1 MTQEQ
6 VIFKFGGMMS
16 PVGPHPTHED
26 TFGRGGFVA
35 ITADAAP
42 GNINEFLGEKIPF
55 LRRKVGMTVHVLF
68 NDSSSAYYK
77 CLNIGNATNDNGQWE
92 NTTFTLKSGDVMTG
106 SLTAPSIHANFISG
120 TNSNFTGS
128 LTSSNIHGNF
138 ISGTNAN
145 FTGSLTASAIHS
157 TGNLSGITVT
167 GTNANF
173 TDSLTS
179 SNIHGNFISGTNA
192 NFTGSLTAGNIRSN
206 GNLSGITVTGTN
218 ANFTGSLTAENIHGI
233 FISGTNAIFTGSLT
247 AGNIRSNGNLS
258 GITITGTNATIG
270 ISGNS
275 IASNIVQ
282 PFINVIKT
290 GGTQASGSGLNPG
303 TSNFL
308 NVPRIVLGDY
318 SSNLWG
324 WPSAID
330 FEARLTSGG
339 VNGIGFRIGPSW
351 SYSNASQLTRSDIV
365 FWGAPGKTAGGIG
378 ISGGLSGEGLDI
390 LGFFRYGSGL
400 IDNGFHSNEK
410 IFTKKGLYSQNS
422 SGFSNKFFPPTG
434 NEGLTQGSY
443 FRIEHPGTAGGQT
456 FSAQFVNTYGRN
468 NFTLLS
474 FAAGPTADMSGSER
488 QLLVNKTGDNNCST
502 LTLLNTRGSWGWGNA
517 INFDNLYYPPAS
529 TSTPYEDRIYD
540 TSFRIHHRH
549 TNSGSS
555 QLWFSGAGAMAATS
569 LNDPGSITWGVSG
582 ANYTHPL
589 GVTGIAPRGTTYGL
603 QGLAF
608 LNFGSEWDGWNG
620 FHVKHGVFASS
631 FASAH
636 RVKYDDY
643 PLGATQG
650 NPDVKWISNP
660 DYKKTLI
667 VRPSD
672 DYSDRDLNINSTGVR
687 FLSWNALGMIPP
699 FNIVFTRWTGLGA
712 SPKTTPSLDRTR
724 RYAFYNQLPN
734 VQIERN
740 PGLFIRYS
748 NALTNNSSPII
759 IQNRQV
765 RGVGILPIGFIGTA
779 TDNYTVPNGFCKN
792 CPLIDLTSQINSPS
806 DWILWEIDIIPL
818 NTRGESLFK
827 RTPSQYN
834 LE

>member
-1 MTQEQ
+1 
-6 VIFKFGGMMS
+6 
-16 PVGPHPTHED
+16 
-26 TFGRGGFVA
+26 
-35 ITADAAP
+35 
-42 GNINEFLGEKIPF
+42 
-55 LRRKVGMTVHVLF
+55 
-68 NDSSSAYYK
+68 
-77 CLNIGNATNDNGQWE
+77 
-92 NTTFTLKSGDVMTG
+92 MTG
-106 SLTAPSIHANFISG
+106 TL
-120 TNSNFTGS
+120 
-128 LTSSNIHGNF
+128 
-138 ISGTNAN
+138 
-145 FTGSLTASAIHS
+145 
-157 TGNLSGITVT
+157 
-167 GTNANF
+167 
-173 TDSLTS
+173 
-179 SNIHGNFISGTNA
+179 
-192 NFTGSLTAGNIRSN
+192 
-206 GNLSGITVTGTN
+206 TGTN
-218 ANFTGSLTAENIHGI
+218 ANFTGSL
-233 FISGTNAIFTGSLT
+233 S
-247 AGNIRSNGNLS
+247 AGNISSSGNLS
-258 GITITGTNATIG
+258 GITITGTNTTIG

-275 IASNIVQ
+275 TASNIVQ

-290 GGTQASGSGLNPG
+290 GGTQEPGSGITPG
-303 TSNFL
+303 TSSFL
-308 NVPRIVLGDY
+308 NIPRIVLGNY
-318 SSNLWG
+318 SSNSWG

-330 FEARLTSGG
+330 FEARLTAGG
-339 VNGIGFRIGPSW
+339 VNGIGFRISPRWGSIGQGG
-351 SYSNASQLTRSDIV
+351 ATAVRSDIV
-365 FWGAPGKTAGGIG
+365 FWGAPGKTADGIG

-443 FRIEHPGTAGGQT
+443 FRIEHPGACGGQT

-474 FAAGPTADMSGSER
+474 HAPGPTFSTSGR
-488 QLLVNKTGDNNCST
+488 QLLENKTGDNNCST

-517 INFDNLYYPPAS
+517 INFDNLYYPPETIS
-529 TSTPYEDRIYD
+529 IPYEDRVYD
-540 TSFRIHHRH
+540 TSFRIDHRH
-549 TNSGSS
+549 ANSGSS
-555 QLWFSGAGAMAATS
+555 QLWFSGAGAMAANS
-569 LNDPGSITWGVSG
+569 LNDPGSSEWGVSG
-582 ANYTHPL
+582 ANFTHPL

-608 LNFGSEWDGWNG
+608 LNFGSEWDAWNG

-643 PLGATQG
+643 PLGAPVGT
-650 NPDVKWISNP
+650 PDVKWISNP

-667 VRPSD
+667 VRPPGG
-672 DYSDRDLNINSTGVR
+672 YPDRDLSITNTGVR

-699 FNIVFTRWTGLGA
+699 FNIVFTRWTGLGGN
-712 SPKTTPSLDRTR
+712 PTFTPSLDRTR

-748 NALTNNSSPII
+748 NALNNDSNPII

-765 RGVGILPIGFIGTA
+765 RGNNIPAIQFIGTTA
-779 TDNYTVPNGFCKN
+779 ANYTVPNNFCKN
-792 CPLIDLTSQINSPS
+792 CPLIDLTSDITDGSN
-806 DWILWEIDIIPL
+806 WIMWEIDIVPL